1 MILLPCQI
9 VIWLQSLININQC
22 LAKLS
27 FLEFFCSKCS
37 RYCWKIMKNGPNP
50 TIKRH
55 HKSHRSTVF
64 KKKQFA
70 FFNRKKTVFYSSC
83 ISSLVVMT
91 IVSLLPMWFAFCF
104 AHIMCDKRQNSK
116 ISIKRLFSI
125 FKFRKIEKNSFI
137 FQDWKLK
144 WWIPSEV

>member
-1 MILLPCQI
+1 MFSKIEFLGIIL
-9 VIWLQSLININQC
+9 
-22 LAKLS
+22 
-27 FLEFFCSKCS
+27 SKWS
-37 RYCWKIMKNGPNP
+37 RYCLKIEKNGPNP
-50 TIKRH
+50 TIIRH
-55 HKSHRSTVF
+55 NKSHRSTVF
-64 KKKQFA
+64 KKSNLHFSTE
-70 FFNRKKTVFYSSC
+70 KKTVYYSSC

-91 IVSLLPMWFAFCF
+91 IVSLLPTWFAFCF

-125 FKFRKIEKNSFI
+125 FHSFSFRKIEKNSFI